1 MLSQEKWFMKC
12 PSRIQ
17 NENKTHLMCSRV
29 TVEFWE
35 MAAIYRLMDA
45 QPLGTGWAVGQ
56 GS

>member
-1 MLSQEKWFMKC
+1 MKC
-12 PSRIQ
+12 PSRTQ